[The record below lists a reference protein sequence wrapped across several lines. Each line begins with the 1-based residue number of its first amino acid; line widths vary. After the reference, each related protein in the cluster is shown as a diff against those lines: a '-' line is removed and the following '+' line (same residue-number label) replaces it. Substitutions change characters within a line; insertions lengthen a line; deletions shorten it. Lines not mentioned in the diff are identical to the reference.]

1 MEKNK
6 RKQTETSDFMPFGE
20 HLEVLRQMLFRIIGL
35 IAVLSSCA
43 FCLNAFVFKILFAP
57 ASSDFCLY
65 QFVEK
70 IVHFLGNDFR
80 FEQFHIDLIATEL
93 GSLFMLHIKTSC
105 AIGLLGASPYILY
118 ELLKFISP
126 GLNENEKKYSIPIV
140 SAVYVLFMIGAL
152 MSYFVIFPIAVRF
165 LGTYSLGVKIN
176 SLITVDSYIDTFF
189 MLTFMMG
196 VVFQFPIVAFILAKL
211 KLINYQMLASYRKL
225 SFLIIMIISA
235 IITPPDIFT
244 LLLVTIPLYL
254 LYEISALV
262 VKHID

>member
-35 IAVLSSCA
+35 TAVLSGGA
-43 FCLNAFVFKILFAP
+43 FCLNAFVFKILLAP
-57 ASSDFCLY
+57 GSSDFCLY

-70 IVHFLGNDFR
+70 VLHFLGNDFR

-105 AIGLLGASPYILY
+105 AIGLMGASPYILY

-176 SLITVDSYIDTFF
+176 
-189 MLTFMMG
+189 
-196 VVFQFPIVAFILAKL
+196 A
-211 KLINYQMLASYRKL
+211 
-225 SFLIIMIISA
+225 
-235 IITPPDIFT
+235 
-244 LLLVTIPLYL
+244 TIGN
-254 LYEISALV
+254 
-262 VKHID
+262 

>member
-1 MEKNK
+1 
-6 RKQTETSDFMPFGE
+6 
-20 HLEVLRQMLFRIIGL
+20 
-35 IAVLSSCA
+35 
-43 FCLNAFVFKILFAP
+43 
-57 ASSDFCLY
+57 
-65 QFVEK
+65 
-70 IVHFLGNDFR
+70 
-80 FEQFHIDLIATEL
+80 
-93 GSLFMLHIKTSC
+93 
-105 AIGLLGASPYILY
+105 
-118 ELLKFISP
+118 
-126 GLNENEKKYSIPIV
+126 
-140 SAVYVLFMIGAL
+140 
-152 MSYFVIFPIAVRF
+152 
-165 LGTYSLGVKIN
+165 
-176 SLITVDSYIDTFF
+176 